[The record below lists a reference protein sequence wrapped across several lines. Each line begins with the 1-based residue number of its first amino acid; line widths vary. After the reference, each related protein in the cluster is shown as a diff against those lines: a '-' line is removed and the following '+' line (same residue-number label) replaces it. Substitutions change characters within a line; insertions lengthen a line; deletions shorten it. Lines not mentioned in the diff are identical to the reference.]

1 MGMIRRILGMPF
13 AGLTL
18 RYRLLPR
25 GVPLH
30 DSLTAPY
37 PRASVKFDPH
47 GLAAPTEWD
56 GSVVS
61 GCRRLGEPL
70 RRLAGNF
77 SPGREPLRK
86 SGRTP
91 PMGYSKVKHVE
102 AAQKHL
108 TQGRMAQ
115 AIAEY
120 QQILKHEPSDQVT
133 LMTVGDLYVRKGETF
148 QAIEYFERLA
158 QQFIR
163 DGFLTKAIAIY
174 KKIAKL
180 APEEIKPLER
190 LADLYIQQGILSEAR
205 PLLLQLAE
213 GHIKAGRREP
223 ASDLLRKLLEAE
235 PDNLRVQ
242 MRLAEVQ
249 LAMGQKADA
258 AQTFLV
264 CAERHLALR
273 DYDEAD
279 KLITRALE
287 LTPENAPARLLKAR
301 VLAGAGKHADAAKL
315 LESLPD
321 LDSGGEISELL
332 VDFYFQ
338 SGQLARASDLGLRVL
353 ARDPKKYGLARKAA
367 MSMLES
373 GQADAA
379 LDLVNRF
386 RHSMAESGETEA
398 LAKMLQASAAKLPG
412 RLEPLEWLVEL
423 YTHGNDAFHLPEAL
437 AHLAQAS
444 AAGGNL
450 DRAREIYEQ
459 LLERSPE
466 DQTLRGNL
474 EAVRSRL
481 GMQPAVHS
489 EAIPPMAEE
498 VPAPKTYEEP
508 PLDEETQH
516 YVTLAL
522 TDVDLFSSYGLSQ
535 KGIDLLETVLERA
548 PRYTP
553 ALEKLLD
560 LYLGAGQ
567 SKQTAELAEK
577 LAQIYTERED
587 AVNAER
593 FSELYRR
600 FQRAA
605 ALEPGPPA
613 PPAPP
618 AAPEPPAEF
627 QIPSSDAENT
637 LAAPDE
643 NEIVGE
649 VGVTSSAPEKFA
661 VNPAESSVHEVDLS
675 DEWAAISGAADAPAA
690 DAAEFQVLQGDNAD
704 AWDAISGQL
713 VKPDAQNEAPAK
725 HAPDKEPE
733 LVASDSTPFVVEDAP
748 KHDLRATPTQPLR
761 SPHQIPPIP
770 PESPASIEYELE
782 LVEEASPAAGPA
794 SVSPIR
800 PPAHSSAEIQGPL
813 GDLTGELSA
822 AFEGADLTGPPSQ
835 PNGSA
840 RTSTS
845 QTSLPSEPGGPL
857 SEIFDEFRK
866 ELDELQMDEDPETHY
881 NLGIAYREMGLL
893 EEAISEFQK
902 VIQAYDRGRDFRYA
916 MQCCTLLALAF
927 IDKGQPEIAS
937 FWYERALKTPGL
949 DQDAV
954 LALRY
959 DLGVAQELAGQS
971 DAALK
976 SYQQV
981 YAMNIDY
988 RDISERIGSLRH
1000 R

>member
-1 MGMIRRILGMPF
+1 MGF
-13 AGLTL
+13 
-18 RYRLLPR
+18 
-25 GVPLH
+25 
-30 DSLTAPY
+30 
-37 PRASVKFDPH
+37 
-47 GLAAPTEWD
+47 
-56 GSVVS
+56 
-61 GCRRLGEPL
+61 
-70 RRLAGNF
+70 
-77 SPGREPLRK
+77 
-86 SGRTP
+86 
-91 PMGYSKVKHVE
+91 SKVKHVE

-108 TQGRMAQ
+108 AQNRIAQ

-120 QQILKHEPSDQVT
+120 QQILRHEPSDQVT
-133 LMTVGDLYVRKGETF
+133 LMTIGDLYVRKGETF

-158 QQFIR
+158 QHFIR

-180 APEEIKPLER
+180 APEEMKPLER
-190 LADLYIQQGILSEAR
+190 LAELYIQQGILSEAR

-213 GHIKAGRREP
+213 AHIKAGRREP
-223 ASDLLRKLLEAE
+223 ASALLRKLLEAE

-242 MRLAEVQ
+242 LRLAEVQ
-249 LAMGQKADA
+249 LAMGQKEDA

-273 DYDEAD
+273 DYDEAG

-287 LTPENAPARLLKAR
+287 LAPENSAARLLKAR
-301 VLAGAGKHADAAKL
+301 VLAAAGKHAEAAKL

-321 LDSGGEISELL
+321 LDAGDETSEMLMDL
-332 VDFYFQ
+332 YLQ
-338 SGQLARASDLGLRVL
+338 TGQPARASDLGLRVM
-353 ARDPKKYGLARKAA
+353 AHDPKKYELARKAA
-367 MSMLES
+367 MSLLES
-373 GQADAA
+373 GQADAT

-398 LAKMLQASAAKLPG
+398 LAKMLQAAATRLPG
-412 RLEPLEWLVEL
+412 RLDPLEWLVEL
-423 YTHGNDAFHLPEAL
+423 YTQANDTFHLPEAL
-437 AHLAQAS
+437 AHLAQA
-444 AAGGNL
+444 AAAAGNL

-466 DQTLRGNL
+466 DGTLRRNL

-481 GMQPAVHS
+481 GLQPAEHS
-489 EAIPPMAEE
+489 EATPPMADE
-498 VPAPKTYEEP
+498 APTPQGFEEP

-516 YVTLAL
+516 YVTVAL

-535 KGIDLLETVLERA
+535 KAIDLLESVLERA

-567 SKQTAELAEK
+567 SKRTAELAEK
-577 LAQIYTERED
+577 LAQIYSVCND
-587 AVNAER
+587 VANAER
-593 FSELYRR
+593 FTELHRR

-605 ALEPGPPA
+605 ALEPQPPA
-613 PPAPP
+613 PPAPT
-618 AAPEPPAEF
+618 AAPELPAEF
-627 QIPSSDAENT
+627 RIPAPDAEIT

-643 NEIVGE
+643 NELVEEE
-649 VGVTSSAPEKFA
+649 VGVTSGAPDA
-661 VNPAESSVHEVDLS
+661 NPAESSVHEVDLS
-675 DEWAAISGAADAPAA
+675 DEWAAISD
-690 DAAEFQVLQGDNAD
+690 QV
-704 AWDAISGQL
+704 
-713 VKPDAQNEAPAK
+713 VKHGRKHEAPAENIPG
-725 HAPDKEPE
+725 AEPV
-733 LVASDSTPFVVEDAP
+733 LVESESAPFVVEDAP
-748 KHDLRATPTQPLR
+748 KPKPSAAPPKPLR
-761 SPHQIPPIP
+761 PPQHTE
-770 PESPASIEYELE
+770 PESIEYELE
-782 LVEEASPAAGPA
+782 LVEDENSTAGPA

-800 PPAHSSAEIQGPL
+800 PPALSAAESQGPL
-813 GDLTGELSA
+813 GDLTAELSA
-822 AFEGADLTGPPSQ
+822 ALDGVPLTASSAPA
-835 PNGSA
+835 NGST
-840 RTSTS
+840 RTFGS
-845 QTSLPSEPGGPL
+845 QAAPPAAPPAANTSLPSDPGGPL

-866 ELDELQMDEDPETHY
+866 ELEELQMDEDPETHY
-881 NLGIAYREMGLL
+881 NLGIAYREMGLV

-902 VIQAYDRGRDFRYA
+902 VMQAHDRGRDFRYT